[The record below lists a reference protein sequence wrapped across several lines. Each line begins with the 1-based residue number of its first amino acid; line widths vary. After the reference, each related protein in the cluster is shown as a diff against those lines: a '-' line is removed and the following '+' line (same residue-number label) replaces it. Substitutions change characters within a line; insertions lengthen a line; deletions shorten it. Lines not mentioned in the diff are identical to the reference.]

1 MAVML
6 CVLSLVVCVFLSA
19 LRLSS
24 GTPWS
29 FVLRYAFS
37 LWFAVVASVAIML
50 LAKGL
55 LFVGTDFHR
64 LGWPEAGKAAL
75 TLFLL
80 WALRRAVSYLIH
92 SSAAGRAAA
101 EERARR
107 RRWF

>member
-1 MAVML
+1 ML
-6 CVLSLVVCVFLSA
+6 CVLSMVVCVFLSA

-37 LWFAVVASVAIML
+37 LWFAVVAAIAIML

-55 LFVGTDFHR
+55 LFISTDFDQ

-75 TLFLL
+75 TLVLV
-80 WALRRAVSYLIH
+80 WALRRAVAYLIR
-92 SSAAGRAAA
+92 SSAAGKAAA

-107 RRWF
+107 RWF